1 MTSFCLR
8 SDGGEGF
15 ALYSVRDRPD
25 GEGVRGRRLLVPF
38 LALSAT
44 SISIGS
50 TVVPGILK
58 YLNASNFYGIN
69 KTRERMI

>member
-15 ALYSVRDRPD
+15 ALYSVRDRPE
-25 GEGVRGRRLLVPF
+25 GEGVRGLRLLVPF

-44 SISIGS
+44 STSIES
-50 TVVPGILK
+50 AVVPGILK
-58 YLNASNFYGIN
+58 IIN
-69 KTRERMI
+69 TNDLYVLQ